1 MWLNIIPL
9 QVVSLFGLRLS
20 GNMYGTQIKTEQT
33 LSRGYRFVLMV
44 DFQELNIHLTTM
56 GDFKCTGNTPN
67 SDSEQNIFQ
76 NHFSQPKG
84 KARIN

>member
-9 QVVSLFGLRLS
+9 QVVCLFGLRLS

-56 GDFKCTGNTPN
+56 GDFKCTGNTP
-67 SDSEQNIFQ
+67 QLRFKTK
-76 NHFSQPKG
+76 HLPKSLQSATG
-84 KARIN
+84 